1 MADSQPA
8 PIRVVAPKFIVTF
21 LKTVLGLGFGTG
33 EDGGMNSKNIFVV
46 AETCAKWFWKSIE
59 WGGMAQRLDSRPNSQ
74 PAALSSILGDSEIN
88 QVALRRHWS
97 QVRAS

>member
-33 EDGGMNSKNIFVV
+33 EDGGMNSKNIFMV
-46 AETCAKWFWKSIE
+46 AETCAKWF
-59 WGGMAQRLDSRPNSQ
+59 
-74 PAALSSILGDSEIN
+74 
-88 QVALRRHWS
+88 
-97 QVRAS
+97 